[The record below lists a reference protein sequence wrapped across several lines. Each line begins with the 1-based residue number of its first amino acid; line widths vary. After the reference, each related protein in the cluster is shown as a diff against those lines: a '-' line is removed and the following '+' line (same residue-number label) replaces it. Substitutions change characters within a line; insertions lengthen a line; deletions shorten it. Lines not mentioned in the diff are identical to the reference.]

1 MEKLSKASRYGGL
14 FGAKAGI
21 LAAAGCKTW
30 TLGSAGIATA
40 GKVLAV
46 IGVASNPV
54 TVGIAAGVAIGT
66 AIFGA
71 TLLIKD

>member
-1 MEKLSKASRYGGL
+1 MEKLAKAGRYGGL
-14 FGAKAGI
+14 FGTKAGI
-21 LAAAGCKTW
+21 LAAMGYKTS
-30 TLGSAGIATA
+30 TLGAGGIAAA

-54 TVGIAAGVAIGT
+54 TLGIAAGVVVGT

>member
-1 MEKLSKASRYGGL
+1 MEKLSKAGRYGGL

-21 LAAAGCKTW
+21 LAAMGYKTSAF
-30 TLGSAGIATA
+30 GAAGIAAA
-40 GKVLAV
+40 GKVLTV
-46 IGVASNPV
+46 IGIASNPV

-66 AIFGA
+66 AVFGA